1 MKIVNNNTQQALAQW
16 LGTRLKHWQQLDE
29 QLKQRGKDPE
39 SEVDDARLVLNSF
52 RSLLTD
58 LSLARRN
65 LSDGAITRYLESL
78 FIRSREVI
86 YRPPNQYRLRLLHL
100 YSSEIPELMWR
111 LKGPLITALMIF
123 TVAIISGWLMV
134 AAYPEL
140 VGLFASTEM
149 IDHVQAGK
157 LWTDD
162 LLNIAPSSIL
172 SLGIMA
178 NNIMVSLFAFALG
191 ALYGVGTLYILSLN
205 GMMLGAV
212 FAFCHQYEMDQRLF
226 EFIIGHG
233 VVELSVIIIAA
244 AMGLQLGESLIRP
257 GDRNRL
263 QAFQETTV
271 DAGKVLMA
279 AVPFLVLAGLIEGY
293 ISPDPRYHLLERV
306 MVGISSGILFW
317 IIMLFGI
324 RRSADSM

>member
-1 MKIVNNNTQQALAQW
+1 MVNNQTRKALAQW
-16 LGTRLKHWQQLDE
+16 LNARLEHWQQLDDR
-29 QLKQRGKDPE
+29 LNKSSKDPVN
-39 SEVDDARLVLNSF
+39 EVADARLVLNGF

-65 LSDGAITRYLESL
+65 LPDGPISRYLEAF
-78 FIRSREVI
+78 FIRGREVI

-111 LKGPLITALMIF
+111 MKKPLVTALLIF
-123 TVAIISGWLMV
+123 TVSIITGWLMV
-134 AAYPEL
+134 ATYPES

-149 IDHVQAGK
+149 IDNVQAGK
-157 LWTDD
+157 LWTDG

-191 ALYGVGTLYILSLN
+191 SFYGVGTLYVLSLN
-205 GMMLGAV
+205 GIMLGAV
-212 FAFCHQYEMDQRLF
+212 FAFCRQYQMDQRLF

-233 VVELSVIIIAA
+233 VVELSVIIIAG
-244 AMGLQLGESLIRP
+244 AMGLKLGEALIRP

-263 QAFQETTV
+263 QAFQDTTME
-271 DAGKVLMA
+271 AGKVLLA

-293 ISPDPRYHLLERV
+293 ISPDPRYQLFERV
-306 MVGISSGILFW
+306 LIGISSGVLFW
-317 IIMLFGI
+317 MIMLFGI
-324 RRSADSM
+324 RRQRPS